1 MNEEKS
7 SVIVGGSTLQNI
19 KMSDTDN
26 TITGLQRR
34 VRPKWEAEL
43 QEDFRAMES
52 GTFPGPFT
60 HAVNN
65 YWVPTKCQALEV
77 FCSC

>member
-34 VRPKWEAEL
+34 VRPK
-43 QEDFRAMES
+43 
-52 GTFPGPFT
+52 
-60 HAVNN
+60 
-65 YWVPTKCQALEV
+65 
-77 FCSC
+77 